1 MIKLLE
7 NKEYTEHKAI
17 KKADFP
23 NKVCI
28 PLVQHFGKP
37 CDKVLVKPGDLV
49 KTGQMIATSEGGLF
63 SPIHASVSGR
73 VASISD
79 CTHPFH
85 GKAKAVTIESDG
97 KDEKSYSGS
106 RTKEEVEALSAQQI
120 RDIIFNA
127 GIVGLGGGTFPT
139 HVKLDLPEPAEV
151 FILNGAECEPYLNV
165 DFRLMLERTDE
176 IIAGTSIAT
185 KVLQA
190 KKVIVA
196 IKDNKTEAIDKFK
209 KANLPSNWVIKILK
223 TRYPQGGEK
232 QVIKSSLNKE
242 VPQGKLPFDIGV
254 VVNNVGTVFAIYEA
268 VYKNKPLYEKV
279 ITVAGKN
286 LENSEN
292 LEVRLGTTIKDL
304 IEQCGPL
311 KEEPTKIVMGGPM
324 MGIAQYDLNAP
335 VVKGT
340 GGVILLDKNEVVEV
354 EEEFCLRCG
363 ECVAECPMGLE
374 PGLISLAIAKDKL
387 DLAEE
392 YGVMDCIECG
402 LCSYVCP
409 ANKNLVQAI
418 KFAKQKINDKKSKS
432 K

>member
-1 MIKLLE
+1 MIKLSE
-7 NKEYTEHKAI
+7 NKEFTEHKAI
-17 KKADFP
+17 KKADLP
-23 NKVCI
+23 GKVYI

-37 CDKVLVKPGDLV
+37 CDKVLVKSGDLV
-49 KTGQMIATSEGGLF
+49 KTGQMLATCDSGLF
-63 SPIHASVSGR
+63 SPVHASVSGR

-97 KDEKSYSGS
+97 KDEMFYSGS
-106 RTKEEVEALSAQQI
+106 RTKEEVEVLSAQQI
-120 RDIIFNA
+120 RDIILNA

-139 HVKLDLPEPAEV
+139 HIKLDIPGPAEV

-176 IIAGTSIAT
+176 IISGTNIVT

-190 KKVIVA
+190 KKVIMA
-196 IKDNKTEAIDKFK
+196 IEDNKKEAIDKFK
-209 KANLPSNWVIKILK
+209 KANLPSNWTIKVLK

-232 QVIKSSLNKE
+232 QIIKSCVGKE

-254 VVNNVGTVFAIYEA
+254 VVSNVGTVFAIYEA

-279 ITVAGKN
+279 VTVVGKN
-286 LENSEN
+286 LENSAN
-292 LEVRLGTTIKDL
+292 LEVRLGTPMKDL
-304 IEQCGPL
+304 IDQCGPV
-311 KEEPTKIVMGGPM
+311 KEEPVKIVMGGPM

-335 VVKGT
+335 VIKGT
-340 GGVILLDKNEVVEV
+340 SGILLLSKDEVVEV

-402 LCSYVCP
+402 LCSYMCP
-409 ANKNLVQAI
+409 ANRNLVQAI
-418 KFAKQKINDKKSKS
+418 KSAKQKIKDRKSKS